1 MTLGLDSLAIILLYI
16 LVGSGVHTVYG
27 IYKVYTTYLFAKLN
41 WKRILIEF
49 SAAMLFGLFGAFTV
63 SSLVPFQIGAE
74 FGGLFS
80 AILGARVVNL
90 VGKRFGLGKN
100 LDVVVSDQQLGLC
113 EFNSRQ
119 LNALEYVKRD
129 GKITNKIY
137 QRLNDVSR
145 NTSRW
150 EL

>member
-63 SSLVPFQIGAE
+63 SFVL
-74 FGGLFS
+74 
-80 AILGARVVNL
+80 
-90 VGKRFGLGKN
+90 
-100 LDVVVSDQQLGLC
+100 
-113 EFNSRQ
+113 SRYFID
-119 LNALEYVKRD
+119 LIFV
-129 GKITNKIY
+129 I
-137 QRLNDVSR
+137 
-145 NTSRW
+145 
-150 EL
+150 